1 MRILALFLCLLYL
14 PVSAAALEIE
24 APQVPEAG
32 RSWMPDN
39 TDSLWEGCIALLQ
52 KAVSSLRPDLG
63 EASRVSLG
71 IIGAVILVSLL
82 QSFSGSSKKTAEI
95 AGAVAIASLLL
106 LSTNSMIRL
115 ASDTVEEIG
124 NYGKLLLPVMTTALA
139 AQGGITASS
148 ALYAGTALFTALLQ
162 SVMGSLLIPGIYLY
176 LALSAGSYATGE
188 DLLKKTGDLLK
199 GLLGWSLKM
208 LLIIFTTYL
217 SLTRVVS
224 GTTDAAALK
233 ATKVG
238 MSSFVPVVGGILS
251 DASEAVL
258 VSAGLMK
265 NAAGIYGILAV
276 LALFLHPFL
285 QIGLHY
291 LILKLTAAICAVF
304 GTSRMTGI
312 IECFSTAMGL
322 LLGMTGAACVMVLI
336 STVCFMKG
344 VG

>member
-1 MRILALFLCLLYL
+1 
-14 PVSAAALEIE
+14 
-24 APQVPEAG
+24 
-32 RSWMPDN
+32 
-39 TDSLWEGCIALLQ
+39 
-52 KAVSSLRPDLG
+52 
-63 EASRVSLG
+63 
-71 IIGAVILVSLL
+71 
-82 QSFSGSSKKTAEI
+82 
-95 AGAVAIASLLL
+95 
-106 LSTNSMIRL
+106 
-115 ASDTVEEIG
+115 
-124 NYGKLLLPVMTTALA
+124 
-139 AQGGITASS
+139 
-148 ALYAGTALFTALLQ
+148 
-162 SVMGSLLIPGIYLY
+162 
-176 LALSAGSYATGE
+176 
-188 DLLKKTGDLLK
+188 
-199 GLLGWSLKM
+199 M

-238 MSSFVPVVGGILS
+238 MSSFIPVVGGILS

-258 VSAGLMK
+258 VSAGLLK

-291 LILKLTAAICAVF
+291 LILKLTAAICSVF

-322 LLGMTGAACVMVLI
+322 LLAMTGAACVMVLI

>member
-1 MRILALFLCLLYL
+1 MRILALFLCFLYL

-24 APQVPEAG
+24 APQVPEPG

-52 KAVSSLRPDLG
+52 KAVSSLRPDLQ
-63 EASRVSLG
+63 EASRVSVG
-71 IIGAVILVSLL
+71 IISAVVLVSLL
-82 QSFSGSSKKTAEI
+82 QTFSGSAKKTAET
-95 AGAVAIASLLL
+95 AGTVAIASLLL
-106 LSTNSMIRL
+106 LSTNSMVRL
-115 ASDTVEEIG
+115 GSDTVKEIG
-124 NYGKLLLPVMTTALA
+124 DYGKLLLPVMTTALA
-139 AQGGITASS
+139 AQGGITASG
-148 ALYAGTALFTALLQ
+148 ALYAGTALFLAVLQ

-176 LALSAGSYATGE
+176 LALSAGSHATGE
-188 DLLKKTGDLLK
+188 DLLKKSGDLLK

-217 SLTRVVS
+217 SLTKVIS

-312 IECFSTAMGL
+312 IECFSAAMGL

>member
-1 MRILALFLCLLYL
+1 L
-14 PVSAAALEIE
+14 PVSVSALEIE
-24 APQVPEAG
+24 PPRVPDAG

-39 TDSLWEGCIALLQ
+39 TESLWDGCMEVFQ
-52 KAVSSLRPDLG
+52 KAVTGLRPDIQ

-71 IIGAVILVSLL
+71 ILAAVLLVSLL
-82 QSFSGSSKKTAEI
+82 QSFSGSAKKTAET
-95 AGAVAIASLLL
+95 AGAVAISAMLL

-115 ASDTVEEIG
+115 GSDTVREIG
-124 NYGKLLLPVMTTALA
+124 DYGKLLLPVMTTALA
-139 AQGGITASS
+139 AQGGITSS
-148 ALYAGTALFTALLQ
+148 GALYAGTALFTAVLQ
-162 SVMGSLLIPGIYLY
+162 SIMGSLLIPGIYLY

-188 DLLKKTGDLLK
+188 DLLKKAGDMLK
-199 GLLGWSLKM
+199 GFLSWSLKM

-238 MSSFVPVVGGILS
+238 MASFIPVVGGILS

-258 VSAGLMK
+258 VSAGLLK

-304 GTSRMTGI
+304 GSSPMTGI
-312 IECFSTAMGL
+312 IECFSSAMGL
-322 LLGMTGAACVMVLI
+322 LLAMTGAACVMVLI